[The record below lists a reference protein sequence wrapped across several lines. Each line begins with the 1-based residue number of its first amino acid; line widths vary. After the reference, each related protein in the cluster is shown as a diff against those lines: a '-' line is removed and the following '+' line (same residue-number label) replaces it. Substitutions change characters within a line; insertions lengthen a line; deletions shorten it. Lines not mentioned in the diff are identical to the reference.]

1 MAADVRAVLD
11 VSVRDAVLG
20 RPGAVVEAT
29 RKRLPRPVRGCEP
42 LRPKL
47 KLTPMTREREDRWPR
62 YFDRN
67 GVPINIDTW
76 GKLFENTEYQRLG
89 HDHVGHYLVSTV
101 WLGLDHGF
109 ESDTPVIFET
119 MIFATQDEKD
129 DDELNQVCTRYT
141 SEAAALTG
149 HQQTVQNLREGKRP
163 WFLN

>member
-1 MAADVRAVLD
+1 MM
-11 VSVRDAVLG
+11 
-20 RPGAVVEAT
+20 
-29 RKRLPRPVRGCEP
+29 
-42 LRPKL
+42 
-47 KLTPMTREREDRWPR
+47 PMTRERDDDRGWPR

-119 MIFATQDEKD
+119 MIFATQDAKD

-141 SEAAALTG
+141 SESAALTG